1 MTGNLSLS
9 GSAGTT
15 GVYLELIVDGGLD
28 MTGTISGAITLA
40 MFGTGHLT
48 LTGANTFTGLT
59 SIDGGGTLNVNADA
73 AFGDAANA
81 VSFFGSTLQA
91 SANITTSRA
100 FEFSASE
107 GAGMVIDTNGF
118 NVTFDSGSSLTGD
131 KLQKIGA
138 GTLTIA
144 GGQSYDTLT
153 ASAGTTVVD
162 SALGTGGS
170 TINAFAGAHVII
182 RTSQTLAE
190 LNIGPGSTVTFTSAI
205 PAPGIGHAVPEPGS
219 LALLLLG
226 ALGFSGCRRRGTAVR

>member
-1 MTGNLSLS
+1 MWSP
-9 GSAGTT
+9 GTT

-40 MFGTGHLT
+40 MFGTGQLT

-59 SIDGGGTLNVNADA
+59 SIEGGGTLNVNADA

-81 VSFFGSTLQA
+81 VNFFGSTLQA
-91 SANITTSRA
+91 SASITTNRA

-107 GAGMVIDTNGF
+107 GAGMVIDTNCF

-131 KLQKIGA
+131 KLQKVGA

-162 SALGTGGS
+162 SALGTGRS

-182 RTSQTLAE
+182 RTSQSLAE
-190 LNIGPGSTVTFTSAI
+190 LK
-205 PAPGIGHAVPEPGS
+205 
-219 LALLLLG
+219 
-226 ALGFSGCRRRGTAVR
+226 